1 MSMQQKY
8 SLFQLNSMIKKAM
21 TNAFPATIKVV
32 AEIAE
37 MNTNRTGHCY
47 LTLVEKSE
55 TDDSV
60 KAQARATIWAGIF
73 RMIKPY
79 FETTTGRR
87 LEKGLKI
94 LVSVEVVFHEAYGF
108 SLNIKDIDPS
118 FTLGDI
124 ERRRREILRKLENEG
139 IMNMNKDVQM
149 PFHPKKIAVISSPT
163 AAGYGDFVNQLE
175 NNPSGF
181 YFVHKLFPAIMQGE
195 KATESIIQ
203 AFDRIYAYEDFFDV
217 VVLIRGGGS
226 TTDLSCFDTYEL
238 ALNITQFPLP
248 VIAGI
253 GHERDMTIADT
264 VAHTRVKTPT
274 AAASFIINKVS
285 EIETFVIDRETRFLE
300 GVNDVIYINN
310 EEIKHLSEVFVPKVK
325 THLRQELG
333 RQNLLKSKVKAYT
346 HSYLRE
352 HTNKSKHLTDN
363 IDKSVRYKISRS
375 LDKLV
380 NYPDRIKRNIQFVI
394 SNGKRELENYQTIIT
409 LSDPH
414 NLLKKGYSLTYA
426 DGVLVK
432 DIGSIKIGQEI
443 ITKSNGGEIS
453 STVTEIIKNK

>member
-1 MSMQQKY
+1 MKGI
-8 SLFQLNSMIKKAM
+8 SLYQLNNQIKSHLSD
-21 TNAFPATIKVV
+21 AFSDELWVV
-32 AEIAE
+32 AEISE
-37 MNTNRTGHCY
+37 LRQTQNGHCY
-47 LTLVEKSE
+47 LELIEKDE
-55 TDDSV
+55 NTDQITA
-60 KAQARATIWAGIF
+60 KARATIWAYTF
-73 RMIKPY
+73 RMLHPY
-79 FETTTGRR
+79 FKTSTGQT
-87 LEKGLKI
+87 LASGIKVLIK
-94 LVSVEVVFHEAYGF
+94 VSVEFQEIYGY